1 MALQHRV
8 FAAFFLYAFALGGLY
23 PRIGEI
29 QHAMGVGEGAL
40 GMALIGTA
48 AGTLVSL
55 TLGPPV
61 LERWGYRRA
70 LLWLVPAVAL
80 AYALAVW
87 SSSPWMLFALLF
99 PAGLAVGAVEV
110 MVNVEADRVEHR
122 IGYRIMNRAHAFWSL
137 GFFAAGLLG
146 AGAAHIGVSPQ
157 LQMAL
162 MFVLVLLGNT
172 LLMRKF
178 EASAARPQNGEP
190 QINVRFA
197 RPTVAIVWLVALCA
211 SAMLLEGAGIDWSSI
226 YMRDVFGSAP
236 GLAGLAVA
244 TGALA
249 QGLTRFMADRFVER
263 HSPMSVARVALCVL
277 MAGVVLVVLALHPAI
292 SLLGF
297 ALMGAGTSV
306 MFPLAMSAAAQRHDR
321 PAAINVA
328 ALSQLAFLA
337 FLLGPPM
344 LGWVA
349 EHAGI
354 RWAFGV
360 CLPLVVCSL
369 WATRCLGPEHGSEQ
383 KSLPPTS
390 GQASSDAQR

>member
-1 MALQHRV
+1 MWDLKVTMALQHRV

-29 QHAMGVGEGAL
+29 QRAMGVGEGAL

-48 AGTLVSL
+48 AGTLLSL
-55 TLGPPV
+55 TWGPPV
-61 LERWGYRRA
+61 LDRWGYRRA
-70 LLWLVPAVAL
+70 LLWLVPFVAL
-80 AYALAVW
+80 GYALAVW
-87 SSSPWMLFALLF
+87 ANSPWMLFALLF
-99 PAGLAVGAVEV
+99 PAGVAVGAVEV

-122 IGYRIMNRAHAFWSL
+122 IGRRIMNRAHAFWSL

-146 AGAAHIGVSPQ
+146 AAAAHVGMSPQ

-178 EASAARPQNGEP
+178 EPSSARPQQGEP
-190 QINVRFA
+190 QASVRFA
-197 RPTVAIVWLVALCA
+197 RPTKAILWLVAMCA

-226 YMRDVFGSAP
+226 YMRDVFGASP

-244 TGALA
+244 VGALA
-249 QGLTRFMADRFVER
+249 QGVARFMADRVVER
-263 HSPMSVARVALCVL
+263 HSPLWVARVALCILVL
-277 MAGVVLVVLALHPAI
+277 GVCLVVLAVHPLV
-292 SLLGF
+292 SLLAF

-321 PAAINVA
+321 PASINVA

-337 FLLGPPM
+337 FLLGPPL

-349 EHAGI
+349 EHLGI
-354 RWAFGV
+354 RWAFGI
-360 CLPLVVCSL
+360 CLPLVLCSL
-369 WATRCLGPEHGSEQ
+369 WATRNLKTE
-383 KSLPPTS
+383 
-390 GQASSDAQR
+390 